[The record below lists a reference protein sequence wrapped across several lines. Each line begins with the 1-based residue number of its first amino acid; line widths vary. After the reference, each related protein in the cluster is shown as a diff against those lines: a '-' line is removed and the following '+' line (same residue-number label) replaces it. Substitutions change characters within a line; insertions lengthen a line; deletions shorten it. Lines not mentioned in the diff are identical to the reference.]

1 MPARPTLSQVADL
14 AGVSVASVSRVLNGL
29 PASAEMASRVRAA
42 VDSLGYT
49 PDARARSLKV
59 GRTEQLVLVV
69 PDVGN
74 PVYTGLMRSVAAVVK
89 DAGYRLLLSTGNSD
103 PAEEIAILDG
113 LSSGYADG
121 VIISPLRMTEPIL
134 DALQRIR
141 HPAVVIGTPPEG
153 VPLDAVQAD
162 SAAGVEL
169 AIRHLVDTGRR
180 RIAFVNGP
188 ADTVPG
194 AARARGF
201 DRADDA
207 LLAGTGT
214 RFAAAD
220 FTVEA
225 GRRVVDDLLAHR
237 PDAVLCANDL
247 LAFGVL
253 GVLHARGVRVPDDVA
268 VVGVDDTDLAEVV
281 PPGLTSVNLGSAER
295 GAAAARLLLERI
307 AAPDRPPERVVVRPW
322 LTPRGSSTPPPGA
335 CLIGLPTK
343 EEGR

>member
-1 MPARPTLSQVADL
+1 LTLSARPTLSQVADL

-29 PASAEMASRVRAA
+29 PASPEMTTRVRAA

-74 PVYTGLMRSVAAVVK
+74 PVYTGLMRAVAAVVK
-89 DAGYRLLLSTGNSD
+89 DAGYRLLLSTGNSEV
-103 PAEEIAILDG
+103 AEEIAILDG

-134 DALQRIR
+134 QALQRLR
-141 HPAVVIGTPPEG
+141 HPAVVIGTPPAA

-169 AIRHLVDTGRR
+169 AMQHLVDTDRR

-188 ADTVPG
+188 VDTVPG
-194 AARARGF
+194 TARQRGF
-201 DRADDA
+201 DRADER
-207 LLAGTGT
+207 LLAG
-214 RFAAAD
+214 
-220 FTVEA
+220 A
-225 GRRVVDDLLAHR
+225 GRRYAATAFTVDAGRDIAERVLDDR

-247 LAFGVL
+247 LAFGVMR
-253 GVLHARGVRVPDDVA
+253 VAHSRGIRVPDQLA
-268 VVGVDDTDLAEVV
+268 VVGIDDTDLAAVV
-281 PPGLTSVNLGSAER
+281 SPGLTSVNLGSGER
-295 GAAAARLLLERI
+295 GAAAARLLLARI
-307 AAPDRPPERVVVRPW
+307 ADPDRPAERVVVDPW
-322 LTPRGSSTPPPGA
+322 LTVRESSTPA
-335 CLIGLPTK
+335 R
-343 EEGR
+343 EGDR

>member
-1 MPARPTLSQVADL
+1 MTLSARPTLSQVADL

-29 PASAEMASRVRAA
+29 PASPEMTTRVRTA
-42 VDSLGYT
+42 VDALGYT

-74 PVYTGLMRSVAAVVK
+74 PVYTGLMRAVAAVVK
-89 DAGYRLLLSTGNSD
+89 DAGYRLLLSTGNSEV
-103 PAEEIAILDG
+103 AEEIAILDG

-134 DALQRIR
+134 QALQRLR
-141 HPAVVIGTPPEG
+141 HPAVVIGTPPAA

-169 AIRHLVDTGRR
+169 AMQHLVDTGRH

-188 ADTVPG
+188 VDTVPG
-194 AARARGF
+194 SARQRGF
-201 DRADDA
+201 DRADER
-207 LLAGTGT
+207 LLAG
-214 RFAAAD
+214 
-220 FTVEA
+220 A
-225 GRRVVDDLLAHR
+225 GRRYATAAFTVDAGREIAERVLDDQ

-247 LAFGVL
+247 LAFGVMR
-253 GVLHARGVRVPDDVA
+253 VAHSRGIRVPDELA
-268 VVGVDDTDLAEVV
+268 VVGIDDTDLAAVV
-281 PPGLTSVNLGSAER
+281 SPGLTSVNLGSGER
-295 GAAAARLLLERI
+295 GAAAARLLLARI
-307 AAPDRPPERVVVRPW
+307 ADPDRPPERVVVDPW
-322 LTPRGSSTPPPGA
+322 LTVRESSTRA
-335 CLIGLPTK
+335 QQ

>member
-1 MPARPTLSQVADL
+1 LTLSARPTLSQVADL

-29 PASAEMASRVRAA
+29 PASPEMTTRVRAA

-74 PVYTGLMRSVAAVVK
+74 PVYTGLMRAVAAVVK
-89 DAGYRLLLSTGNSD
+89 DAGYRLLLSTGNSEV
-103 PAEEIAILDG
+103 AEEIAILDG

-134 DALQRIR
+134 QALQRLR
-141 HPAVVIGTPPEG
+141 HPAVVIGTPPAA

-169 AIRHLVDTGRR
+169 AMQHLVDTDRR

-188 ADTVPG
+188 VDTVPG
-194 AARARGF
+194 TARQRGF
-201 DRADDA
+201 DRADER
-207 LLAGTGT
+207 LLAG
-214 RFAAAD
+214 
-220 FTVEA
+220 A
-225 GRRVVDDLLAHR
+225 GRRYAATAFTVDAGRDIAERVLDDR

-247 LAFGVL
+247 LAFGVMR
-253 GVLHARGVRVPDDVA
+253 VAHSRGIRVPDQLA
-268 VVGVDDTDLAEVV
+268 VVGIDDTDLAAVV
-281 PPGLTSVNLGSAER
+281 SPGLTSVNLGSGER
-295 GAAAARLLLERI
+295 GAAAARLLLARI
-307 AAPDRPPERVVVRPW
+307 ADPDRPAERVVVDPW
-322 LTPRGSSTPPPGA
+322 LTVRESSTRA
-335 CLIGLPTK
+335 R
-343 EEGR
+343 EGDR

>member
-1 MPARPTLSQVADL
+1 MTLSARPTLSQVADL

-29 PASAEMASRVRAA
+29 PASPEMTTRVRAA

-74 PVYTGLMRSVAAVVK
+74 PVYTGLMRAVAAVVK
-89 DAGYRLLLSTGNSD
+89 DAGYRLLLSTGNSEV
-103 PAEEIAILDG
+103 AEEIAILDG

-134 DALQRIR
+134 QALQRLR
-141 HPAVVIGTPPEG
+141 HPAVVIGTPPAT

-169 AIRHLVDTGRR
+169 AMQHLVDTDRR

-188 ADTVPG
+188 VDTVPG
-194 AARARGF
+194 TARQRGF
-201 DRADDA
+201 DRADER
-207 LLAGTGT
+207 LLAGSG
-214 RFAAAD
+214 RRYAATA
-220 FTVEA
+220 FTVDA
-225 GRRVVDDLLAHR
+225 GRDIAERVLDDR

-247 LAFGVL
+247 LAFGVMR
-253 GVLHARGVRVPDDVA
+253 VAHSRGIRVPDQLA
-268 VVGVDDTDLAEVV
+268 VVGIDDTDLAAVV
-281 PPGLTSVNLGSAER
+281 SPGLTSVNLGSGER
-295 GAAAARLLLERI
+295 GAAAARLLLARI
-307 AAPDRPPERVVVRPW
+307 ADPDRPAERVVVDPW
-322 LTPRGSSTPPPGA
+322 LTVRESSTPA
-335 CLIGLPTK
+335 R
-343 EEGR
+343 EGER

>member
-1 MPARPTLSQVADL
+1 LTLSARPTLSQVADL

-29 PASAEMASRVRAA
+29 PASPEMTTRVRAA

-74 PVYTGLMRSVAAVVK
+74 PVYTGLMRAVAAVVK
-89 DAGYRLLLSTGNSD
+89 DAGYRLLLSTGNSEV
-103 PAEEIAILDG
+103 AEEIAILDG

-134 DALQRIR
+134 QALQRLR
-141 HPAVVIGTPPEG
+141 HPAVVIGTPPAA

-169 AIRHLVDTGRR
+169 AMQHLVDTDRR

-188 ADTVPG
+188 VDTVPG
-194 AARARGF
+194 TARQRGF
-201 DRADDA
+201 DRADER
-207 LLAGTGT
+207 LLAG
-214 RFAAAD
+214 
-220 FTVEA
+220 A
-225 GRRVVDDLLAHR
+225 GRRYAATAFTVDAGRDIAERVLDDR

-247 LAFGVL
+247 LAFGVMR
-253 GVLHARGVRVPDDVA
+253 VAHSRGIRVPDQLA
-268 VVGVDDTDLAEVV
+268 VVGIDDTDLAAVV
-281 PPGLTSVNLGSAER
+281 SPGLTSVNLGSGER
-295 GAAAARLLLERI
+295 GAAAARLLLARI
-307 AAPDRPPERVVVRPW
+307 ADRTGRPS
-322 LTPRGSSTPPPGA
+322 GSSSTPG
-335 CLIGLPTK
+335 
-343 EEGR
+343 